1 MKHTPGEWL
10 VYAKIFAKSAVISVM
25 KSGGSKEIV
34 HWTGFDASDFQRQN
48 LANAHL
54 ISAAPN
60 LLKGGRCLPRRNRR
74 SGARRNQEQAAR
86 RNREGPIQMTPY
98 RAEMQHNPPDEIRRI
113 QAMDFKTVSPKKA
126 FGVLQNLIGMAAG
139 VTGNDRNPNRA
150 ADSAFLL
157 SLAHQICID
166 VRSRWKA

>member
-60 LLKGGRCLPRRNRR
+60 LLKAC
-74 SGARRNQEQAAR
+74 
-86 RNREGPIQMTPY
+86 
-98 RAEMQHNPPDEIRRI
+98 
-113 QAMDFKTVSPKKA
+113 
-126 FGVLQNLIGMAAG
+126 
-139 VTGNDRNPNRA
+139 RA
-150 ADSAFLL
+150 ADAYLAAIGDPERGATRSKLRAAIAKAL
-157 SLAHQICID
+157 SQ
-166 VRSRWKA
+166 